1 MLAMVTESTA
11 GSPLLAFGPGSRR
24 ARWTFVAV
32 AATLATVLVAATVSS
47 WLGARELSG
56 IVNRGHGAM
65 IFQAW
70 LRELP
75 SSGRPSTEALEAFV
89 ASHHELGLR
98 WAAVVRGD
106 GTIEVEAGVAAAPM
120 GEPRAAGP
128 DPVRFD
134 GAMRM
139 QIPAIPTGGP
149 GGAGGPPDGKWGPPG
164 GKWGPP
170 GGKGGPPG
178 RAIGLAPPLLG
189 PPPGGP
195 PALRHLVVDFEP
207 VLAAELRQRSQRDLA
222 IGLVGA
228 AGLLL
233 IAGVVSAMSRRA
245 EQTEKRLAEQ
255 RHLAALGEMSAVLAH
270 ELKNPLASLKGHAQ
284 LLQEQLPEGRP
295 RAKANRV
302 VDEAVRLQQ
311 LIESLLTFVRSGRI
325 DRAPS
330 DPVAVAKRVVERSRR
345 DGIELR
351 TQGAPATWPLDA
363 MRIEQVLTNLV
374 DNALDASAADSP
386 VELHVS
392 VDGGSLRYQVR
403 DHGEGIPAEIR
414 DTVFAPFKTTKVR
427 GVGLGLAVARRIV
440 EGHGGRIEARDA
452 DGGGTVI
459 EVTIPPGDEA

>member
-47 WLGARELSG
+47 WLGARELGG

-75 SSGRPSTEALEAFV
+75 QSSPPSAEALEEFIA
-89 ASHHELGLR
+89 AHEDLGLR
-98 WAAVVRGD
+98 WAAVVRGN
-106 GTIEVEAGVAAAPM
+106 GRIEVQAGIAAAPM
-120 GEPRAAGP
+120 GEPERGGA
-128 DPVRFD
+128 DPVRF
-134 GAMRM
+134 GEVMRM
-139 QIPAIPTGGP
+139 QIPVIPGP
-149 GGAGGPPDGKWGPPG
+149 NRLPGKA
-164 GKWGPP
+164 
-170 GGKGGPPG
+170 GPPG
-178 RAIGLAPPLLG
+178 RGLGLGPPPLLG
-189 PPPGGP
+189 PPPGGLP
-195 PALRHLVVDFEP
+195 PGGPPPPRHLVVEFEP
-207 VLAAELRQRSQRDLA
+207 VLAAELRQRSRRDLA
-222 IGLVGA
+222 IGLIGA

-255 RHLAALGEMSAVLAH
+255 RHLAALGEMSSVLAH

-295 RAKANRV
+295 RAKADRV

-325 DRAPS
+325 DRAPT
-330 DPVAVAKRVVERSRR
+330 DPVALAKRVVERCGRKR
-345 DGIELR
+345 VTVDAEA
-351 TQGAPATWPLDA
+351 APPTWPLDA
-363 MRIEQVLTNLV
+363 TRIEQVLTNLIE
-374 DNALDASAADSP
+374 NAADASPAEAAIE
-386 VELHVS
+386 VVVS
-392 VDGGSLRYQVR
+392 LEGDALRYRVR

-414 DTVFAPFKTTKVR
+414 DVVFAPFKTTKVR

-440 EGHGGRIEARDA
+440 EGHQGRIEARDA

-459 EVTIPPGDEA
+459 DVTIPRGDEG